1 MEINFT
7 PSQKQ
12 DLIFEYFE
20 DDITTEVL
28 YGGAAAGGKSY
39 GAMSFTI
46 IQCLKHPNIRVGLA
60 RNELTTLKKTTTTL
74 AIKFKRN
81 ETIISQVRS
90 HWRQG
95 VSPCSAQSQKAPRF

>member
-7 PSQKQ
+7 PSLKQ
-12 DLIFEYFE
+12 DMIFEYFE

-39 GAMSFTI
+39 GSCAFML

-60 RNELTTLKKTTTTL
+60 RNELTTLKKTT
-74 AIKFKRN
+74 IVS
-81 ETIISQVRS
+81 IIILVEIFLLNLKHLNNSS
-90 HWRQG
+90 
-95 VSPCSAQSQKAPRF
+95 